1 MHTHRHP
8 QTCTDVYLFHTHI
21 ISFSSNPHAW
31 SKGTSVAVGW
41 QSEVAFRILL
51 ALCWDWEGLAG
62 PCVYKLH
69 QPAEC
74 KTAHPHS
81 QSNPAQGLPVPLYGV
96 LERCTNASL
105 MAQTW
110 SRESR
115 EYNGRF
121 SALNA
126 GSDEN
131 LGFMTLWMRYSEY
144 CGKSH
149 QGWLNKHKRRIPKIV
164 SRI

>member
-1 MHTHRHP
+1 MHWCIFIP
-8 QTCTDVYLFHTHI
+8 THI
-21 ISFSSNPHAW
+21 SSHLAQILMPEAREHPLQWAGSRRWHFGSCWHYAETERAWQGPVSTNYIS
-31 SKGTSVAVGW
+31 
-41 QSEVAFRILL
+41 R
-51 ALCWDWEGLAG
+51 
-62 PCVYKLH
+62 
-69 QPAEC
+69 PAEC

-81 QSNPAQGLPVPLYGV
+81 QSNPAQGLPVPLYGD

-131 LGFMTLWMRYSEY
+131 QGFMTSWMRYSEY

-164 SRI
+164 SRT